1 MCYNIH
7 LQIDSHCPEMRALG
21 GLLEAACKTPYN
33 QQEFMMSK
41 ISQLSGKRFGRLVAI
56 ERDMS
61 TQYKYICK
69 CDCGT
74 IKSIDGYHLINGKIR
89 SCGCLKRDT
98 TIARSTKHGKAR
110 SPLYTKWQDMKRRCY
125 NQNRREYKHYGARG
139 ITVCDE
145 WRNDFEAFEKWCL
158 ENGYDGKLSLDR
170 IDNDGNYEPDN
181 CRFVIYDIQ
190 SQNSR
195 RKANKNGYRG
205 VTLIKK
211 RFCAYIGLNGKKKF
225 IGSAKTAKE
234 AAMIRDTY
242 IDNHN
247 LQHIKSIQT
256 NNKGML

>member
-170 IDNDGNYEPDN
+170 IDNDGNYEIY
-181 CRFVIYDIQ
+181 FVRSSD
-190 SQNSR
+190 
-195 RKANKNGYRG
+195 
-205 VTLIKK
+205 
-211 RFCAYIGLNGKKKF
+211 
-225 IGSAKTAKE
+225 TAKSWSKPNLNLSQTP
-234 AAMIRDTY
+234 MINDLY
-242 IDNHN
+242 PWLCVD
-247 LQHIKSIQT
+247 T
-256 NNKGML
+256 NNIYVVWQAWVNNTWKIYFTKSQDEGMAENPVQ